1 MHPSLAR
8 LIRLS
13 PAIVALLC
21 GACEESH
28 DHDDGHHP
36 EGSVGPP
43 TGATCPPGS
52 TLTYESFA
60 QPFMEAYC
68 TRCHSSQ
75 LSGAARN
82 GAPLGHDFD
91 TEAGILV
98 VGDHVDQYAGAGPN
112 AVNTTMPPEDPRPT
126 EAERRQLA
134 EWLACETAGV
144 DGGGHTEADGGP
156 EADSGP

>member
-1 MHPSLAR
+1 MHPNLAR
-8 LIRLS
+8 LLRFS

-28 DHDDGHHP
+28 DDGAPHGEL
-36 EGSVGPP
+36 EGTP

-52 TLTYESFA
+52 TLTYETFA
-60 QPFMEAYC
+60 QPFVESYC

-91 TEAGILV
+91 SEAGILV
-98 VGDHVDQYAGAGPN
+98 VADHVDQYAAAGPN
-112 AVNTTMPPEDPRPT
+112 AVNTAMPPEDPRPT
-126 EAERRQLA
+126 EEERRQLG

-144 DGGGHTEADGGP
+144 DGGGHTEADAAPGS
-156 EADSGP
+156 DSGP